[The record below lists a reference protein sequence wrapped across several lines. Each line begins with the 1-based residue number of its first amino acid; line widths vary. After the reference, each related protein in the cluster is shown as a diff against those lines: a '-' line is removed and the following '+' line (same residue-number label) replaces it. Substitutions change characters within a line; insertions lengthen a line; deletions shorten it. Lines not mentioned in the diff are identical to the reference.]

1 MMYVLV
7 SIVTCSVEIVA
18 KTLVGFKNCR
28 TFVTAKE
35 QRSVDLFPKA

>member
-1 MMYVLV
+1 MVYTLV
-7 SIVTCSVEIVA
+7 AIASHRVEIVG

-35 QRSVDLFPKA
+35 QRSVDLFPKT

>member
-1 MMYVLV
+1 MYVLV
-7 SIVTCSVEIVA
+7 SIVAHGVEIVA